1 MIQVATEVI
10 ISETYGDGN
19 TIIKM
24 PVCIHIV
31 MFSVQGRSTTTVN
44 SFSELFSKFPKA
56 VLVSKERLQ
65 ALEAV
70 YKMTEDYMAVKELW
84 NSKPTSN

>member
-1 MIQVATEVI
+1 MIQVATEVT
-10 ISETYGDGN
+10 ISDVSKDGN
-19 TIIKM
+19 LIIKM

-31 MFSVQGRSTTTVN
+31 MFSEQGRSTTTVN
-44 SFSELFSKFPKA
+44 SFSELFNKFPKA
-56 VLVSKERLQ
+56 VLVSKERLS

-84 NSKPTSN
+84 EAHN

>member
-10 ISETYGDGN
+10 ISDVSKDGN
-19 TIIKM
+19 LIIKM

-31 MFSVQGRSTTTVN
+31 MFSEQGRSTTTVN
-44 SFSELFSKFPKA
+44 SFSELFNKFPKA
-56 VLVSKERLQ
+56 VLVSKERLS

-70 YKMTEDYMAVKELW
+70 YKMTEDYKAVKELW
-84 NSKPTSN
+84 ETHN

>member
-10 ISETYGDGN
+10 ISDVSKDGN
-19 TIIKM
+19 LIIKM

-31 MFSVQGRSTTTVN
+31 MFSEQGRSTTTVN
-44 SFSELFSKFPKA
+44 NFSELFNKFPKA
-56 VLVSKERLQ
+56 VLVSKERLS

-84 NSKPTSN
+84 EAHN

>member
-1 MIQVATEVI
+1 MIQVAVDVI
-10 ISETYGDGN
+10 AHDVSEDGN
-19 TIIKM
+19 IIIKM

-31 MFSVQGRSTTTVN
+31 MFSEHGRTTAIVN
-44 SFSELFSKFPKA
+44 SFSELFSNYPKA
-56 VLVSKERLQ
+56 VLISKERLQ

-84 NSKPTSN
+84 ESHS